1 MSTYEFIV
9 EERPGYLHAIARGDR
24 TEENT
29 LRALQDV
36 GAACRRLDRGEV
48 LLEMALSG
56 PSLDMTSILRV
67 ISERSKAGT
76 RLRKI
81 AYYESSPG
89 KPGRAGFAET
99 VAINRGVNVRLFDE
113 RDAAIR
119 WLLETPRPEAE

>member
-56 PSLDMTSILRV
+56 PSLDMRSILKV
-67 ISERSKAGT
+67 ISERSQAGT

-81 AYYESSPG
+81 AYYETSPG

-99 VAINRGVNVRLFDE
+99 VAINRGVNVRLFAE

-119 WLLETPRPEAE
+119 WLLESPRPEAE

>member
-1 MSTYEFIV
+1 MSAYEFIV
-9 EERPGYLHAIARGDR
+9 EERPGYVHAIARGER
-24 TEENT
+24 TAENT

-56 PSLDMTSILRV
+56 PSLDMTSILKV
-67 ISERSKAGT
+67 ISERSQAGT

-81 AYYESSPG
+81 AYFERSPD

-99 VAINRGVNVRLFDE
+99 VAINRGVNVRLFNE

-119 WLLETPRPEAE
+119 WLLESS